1 VLAVNN
7 CTQGTCHT
15 LQSMCIYVHTL
26 YTAYIQYWLCLH
38 TLVSGSENLLRRLEF
53 RQHVLQST
61 SACLRAAHLQ
71 AARPTPPTNSLATNI
86 GLRDTSLKCVV
97 ATAASLQR
105 QAGRRGGVFR
115 KKDFRGQV
123 GSHFHVCCRQ
133 QQAAIAARTVLSLT
147 AKQQVSAR
155 TYALV
160 TDCS

>member
-1 VLAVNN
+1 MLAVNN
-7 CTQGTCHT
+7 CTQDTCHT
-15 LQSMCIYVHTL
+15 LQSMCMCIYVHTL

-105 QAGRRGGVFR
+105 QAGRRGERCSGR
-115 KKDFRGQV
+115 RTSGDRW
-123 GSHFHVCCRQ
+123 FHISTYVADSSRPLLLLQQSCR
-133 QQAAIAARTVLSLT
+133 
-147 AKQQVSAR
+147 
-155 TYALV
+155 
-160 TDCS
+160 